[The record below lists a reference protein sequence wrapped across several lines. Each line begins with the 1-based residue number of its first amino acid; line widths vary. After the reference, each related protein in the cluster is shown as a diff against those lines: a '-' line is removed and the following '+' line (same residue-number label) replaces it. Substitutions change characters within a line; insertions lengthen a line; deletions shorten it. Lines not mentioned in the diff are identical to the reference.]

1 MRPTTTRASP
11 RRAHGPPLTAPVSS
25 TAQFAA
31 AVGLGLFFIALVNI
45 AVRHA
50 ELVTGRYV
58 TGGVP
63 PIAAF
68 GALLVLLCLRA
79 LLRRFTRA
87 DLSRDQLLIV
97 YSMVALGTFLAGA
110 YAIRA
115 FLPHLVS
122 LQYWSRTQSELAPF
136 AEYVPAWLAPRD
148 AEAIRQY
155 FEGNYGAGVP
165 SALWLR
171 P

>member
-1 MRPTTTRASP
+1 MRPTTTRDSP
-11 RRAHGPPLTAPVSS
+11 RRAHGPPITTLPAS

-110 YAIRA
+110 YGVRA
-115 FLPHLVS
+115 FLPHLVT
-122 LQYWSRTQSELAPF
+122 LQYWSRSRAELAPF
-136 AEYVPAWLAPRD
+136 TAYLPPWLAPTD
-148 AEAIRQY
+148 AEAVRQY
-155 FEGNYGAGVP
+155 FEGAGKGARHGVP
-165 SALWLR
+165 
-171 P
+171 